1 MFLQAKYLNRY
12 DKITMKM
19 IIFEVLILN
28 VLVYIKER
36 FKNKR

>member
-1 MFLQAKYLNRY
+1 
-12 DKITMKM
+12 MKM

-36 FKNKR
+36 FKNKDKFAIDKVIS